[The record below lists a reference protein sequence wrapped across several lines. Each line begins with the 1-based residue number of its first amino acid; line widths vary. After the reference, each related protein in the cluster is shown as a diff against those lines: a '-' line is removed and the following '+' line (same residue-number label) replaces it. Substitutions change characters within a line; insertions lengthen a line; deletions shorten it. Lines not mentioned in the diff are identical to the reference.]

1 MEHEEKDNKPK
12 LIDFIIVFGLLL
24 IGLSLLAVFAGS
36 LMHLLGL
43 QYDTPKSFILYFIL
57 ASVVAYLLNIGF
69 VLIYSLLI
77 ATIGIKDKMSRNLW
91 RWSCILLDVLSS
103 IIGFTVLDHL
113 MPSVSANF
121 LSMLVISVL
130 FALFDQK
137 KRA

>member
-12 LIDFIIVFGLLL
+12 PIDFIIVFGLLL

-69 VLIYSLLI
+69 ILIYSLVI
-77 ATIGIKDKMSRNLW
+77 AAAGIKDKMSRNLW
-91 RWSCILLDVLSS
+91 RWSFILLGVLSS
-103 IIGFTVLDHL
+103 IIGFTVMDHF

-121 LSMLVISVL
+121 LSILVISVL
-130 FALFDQK
+130 FALFEK
-137 KRA
+137 KKEH